1 MLLLFSVPIHPIQHL
16 RLLMALD
23 VGNARPAR
31 FNAILALWSEVSAMN
46 KKMAAIVL
54 IGFSSVFAMDSAA
67 QSRGAQRTQV
77 MMAGTGHTDL
87 SSTLTELDRV
97 SRATQNDIQNLHVE
111 KWKSGWKSGFRK
123 DGTHRDQAQQAA
135 GSLQRNLS
143 GALPGLIHDVQSS
156 RGGISATF
164 KLYDDVSLVCEALD
178 SLISSSEAAGKK
190 SDATP
195 LVDDYSALTR
205 VRRALSNYIQQSASA
220 WETGGKKPYASFTT
234 PSQPSQQMNSSSS
247 TQVVTDQG
255 VKKII
260 VDDTVPEKKT
270 APAPKK
276 KPVTFSNL

>member
-1 MLLLFSVPIHPIQHL
+1 
-16 RLLMALD
+16 
-23 VGNARPAR
+23 
-31 FNAILALWSEVSAMN
+31 MN
-46 KKMAAIVL
+46 KRLSAIVL
-54 IGFSSVFAMDSAA
+54 VGFSCVFALHVAA

-77 MMAGTGHTDL
+77 TMAGTGRTDL
-87 SSTLTELDRV
+87 NSTLTELDRV

-111 KWKSGWKSGFRK
+111 KWKSGWKSGFLK

-135 GSLQRNLS
+135 GSLQRNLA
-143 GALPGLIHDVQSS
+143 GALPELIRDVQSS

-178 SLISSSEAAGKK
+178 SLISSSEAAGRKG
-190 SDATP
+190 DAAP

-247 TQVVTDQG
+247 STQVVTDQG

-260 VDDTVPEKKT
+260 IDDTVPEKKP